1 MTYMKRALLTT
12 LLSLV
17 LFAPLTAQT
26 QACDQAFIDS
36 ANRAFRDVVAQRD
49 VIAAQTAEIQARKDK
64 EAAQDA
70 LIKALTESN
79 DVLKADNKSLR
90 AMTCSTTSFM
100 VILIRVRRCK

>member
-1 MTYMKRALLTT
+1 MKRALLIT
-12 LLSLV
+12 LLTLA

-79 DVLKADNKSLR
+79 DILKADNKSLR
-90 AMTCSTTSFM
+90 AMTCSTTSLF
-100 VILIRVRRCK
+100 VFVVRWKRCK

>member
-1 MTYMKRALLTT
+1 MKKALLIT
-12 LLSLV
+12 LLSLAFV
-17 LFAPLTAQT
+17 APLTAQKVEV
-26 QACDQAFIDS
+26 DQSFVDS

-70 LIKALTESN
+70 LIRALTESN

-100 VILIRVRRCK
+100 VILIRWRRCK